1 MRALLGMLPWGV
13 VLVLVGAGT
22 WFLYD
27 RQIAGGAWLLAGLL
41 IAHGAVHTL
50 FLVPRPPATI
60 DGPAWPFD
68 MTRSWPV
75 TAAGLDAGHAKA
87 IAVVLIGAVIVGFTL
102 AALATVGLVL
112 PVAWWP
118 ALVAISAVLSL
129 VLLGLCFHPQLL
141 VGIALDLVLLW
152 LAILTQ
158 WRPAIG

>member
-1 MRALLGMLPWGV
+1 
-13 VLVLVGAGT
+13 
-22 WFLYD
+22 
-27 RQIAGGAWLLAGLL
+27 
-41 IAHGAVHTL
+41 
-50 FLVPRPPATI
+50 
-60 DGPAWPFD
+60 